1 MTREE
6 RLEKQKQR
14 LIEMKVPEEDLHEQG
29 YRCIAG
35 IDEVGRGPLAGPV
48 VAAAVVLPEEFSVL
62 GIDDSKKLSEK
73 RREELFVEI
82 KKHAVAWGIGMAL
95 FDLLSGWT
103 LWAPFTLVI
112 VGCMGFVVGA
122 VTEKK
127 KSFPFYLLALLLA
140 CAIKIGGYYLAEA
153 VIYQNWVVPLTS
165 IPGNLI
171 QVGAAAIIT
180 LVVIEPLRLAACHTI
195 LRK

>member
-1 MTREE
+1 MTTKTAAQRGTAVSVKSLAITAICLVLVYVFTAVVNI
-6 RLEKQKQR
+6 RLPFAPNGG
-14 LIEMKVPEEDLHEQG
+14 LIHLGNVPLFVAAILFG
-29 YRCIAG
+29 KRTGMIAG
-35 IDEVGRGPLAGPV
+35 
-48 VAAAVVLPEEFSVL
+48 
-62 GIDDSKKLSEK
+62 
-73 RREELFVEI
+73 
-82 KKHAVAWGIGMAL
+82 GIGMAL

-180 LVVIEPLRLAACHTI
+180 LVVIEHLRLAACHTI